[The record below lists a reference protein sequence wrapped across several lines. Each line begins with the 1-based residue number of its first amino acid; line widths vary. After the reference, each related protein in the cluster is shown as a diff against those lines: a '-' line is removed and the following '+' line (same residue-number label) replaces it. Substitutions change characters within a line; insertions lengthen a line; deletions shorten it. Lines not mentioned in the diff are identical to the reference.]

1 MIPNPNRKVKTKYLT
16 VNTNNIA
23 RYYKDNISAYMPAP
37 CGTCKQCIAIAQMEL
52 IQRVQME
59 ALNNYIYMAT
69 VTYKNETLPRI
80 ETTPYTDDKGKIHQG
95 YTYRY
100 AKFKDATDMM
110 KRIRAKNDFGIP
122 FKYLIVSERGS
133 KRQRPHFHLLILFKK
148 SDIGNYLD
156 CLNFEA
162 KYKWTIFRNWK
173 RNIGT
178 QHYPLWQDLSEYRE
192 SYRGGRI
199 RRTYDFH
206 FVNPLTT
213 KGGITDVAF
222 YVLKYMLKG
231 MQEKDTQRAIYLNY
245 EKWEAQKIWDTV
257 KNRREYSL
265 GFGLDVDYSKQ
276 GKNRS
281 ITEEICNPE
290 IVKYLRDGVKRSL
303 QGNEEYAYYYCPENL
318 NTFPLAN
325 YYKRFAFI
333 YNLEDEKKF
342 YERNPERYRWNKLN
356 GDDTATNS
364 KVKQW
369 RDLERII
376 NQTELDDI
384 ADDFDELFN

>member
-1 MIPNPNRKVKTKYLT
+1 MIPNPNRKAESKYLT
-16 VNTNNIA
+16 VNTNKVA
-23 RYYKDNISAYMPAP
+23 RYYKDNISAYMPVP

-80 ETTPYTDDKGKIHQG
+80 ETPPYTDKNGKIHQG

-100 AKFKDATDMM
+100 AKFTDASNMM
-110 KRIRAKNDFGIP
+110 KRIRANNSFGIP

-133 KRQRPHFHLLILFKK
+133 KRQRPHFHMLLLFKK

-162 KYKWTIFRNWK
+162 KYKWTIFKHWQ

-178 QHYPLWQDLSEYRE
+178 QHFPLWQDLSEYRE
-192 SYRGGRI
+192 SYRNGRI
-199 RRTYDFH
+199 RKTYDFH
-206 FVNPLTT
+206 YVNPLTT

-231 MQEKDTQRAIYLNY
+231 MQEKDTKRAIYLNY
-245 EKWEAQKIWDTV
+245 ERWEAQKIWDTV
-257 KNRREYSL
+257 KNKREYSL

-276 GKNRS
+276 GKDRT
-281 ITEEICNPE
+281 ITEDICNPE
-290 IVKYLRDGVKRSL
+290 IIKYLKDGVKRSL

-342 YERNPERYRWNKLN
+342 YEKNPERYRWNKLN
-356 GDDTATNS
+356 GDDTATNT